1 MNQSNHQIPPAASPE
16 AQFASGSDRQTP
28 GSADPHAYD
37 AWTTLLAHWTQFAKA
52 ASILPPGSEG
62 NRWRASVAPAL
73 GLHAIAMALAELHRL
88 APADRPL
95 ALDLAQVGIDRHA
108 SALARAWSGADLPP
122 RLAELIADANAALA
136 SAPR

>member
-1 MNQSNHQIPPAASPE
+1 MNQSNDPIPPAASPG
-16 AQFASGSDRQTP
+16 AHSAADRGPTTGSG
-28 GSADPHAYD
+28 DPHAYVP
-37 AWTTLLAHWTQFAKA
+37 WSTLLAHWTHFAKA

-62 NRWRASVAPAL
+62 DRWRASVAPAL
-73 GLHAIAMALAELHRL
+73 GLHALAMALAELHRL

-122 RLAELIADANAALA
+122 RLAELIADAHAALA

>member
-1 MNQSNHQIPPAASPE
+1 MTQSNDPIPPAASPG
-16 AQFASGSDRQTP
+16 AHSAPGTHPPSP
-28 GSADPHAYD
+28 GSGDPHAYVP
-37 AWTTLLAHWTQFAKA
+37 WTTLLAHWTQFAKA

-62 NRWRASVAPAL
+62 DRWRASVAPAL
-73 GLHAIAMALAELHRL
+73 GLHALAMALAELHRL

-108 SALARAWSGADLPP
+108 TALARAWSGVDLPP

>member
-1 MNQSNHQIPPAASPE
+1 MNQSNHQIPSAASPE
-16 AQFASGSDRQTP
+16 AHFASGSRHPIP
-28 GSADPHAYD
+28 GSGDPHAYV

-62 NRWRASVAPAL
+62 DRWRASVAPAL

-122 RLAELIADANAALA
+122 RLAELIADAHAALA